1 MEPRPAGRFMGAVAM
16 IICHLTTTHP
26 PEDARIA
33 RESATLRR
41 AGHPARIAAIPPGYP
56 KWQHPLK
63 ILQLAATCCQHD
75 ADAYH
80 CHEPDALVVGL
91 LHKYLRGKRVVYD
104 VHEHWPSEL
113 PHDLGAPQALAP
125 LIDPVEQWLARR
137 ADAVV
142 AVSESVGAR
151 FDHPVILPNY
161 PDSRGVPSPPPALNL
176 HAFSCMAATLH
187 SYHSVA
193 EAVAAVQALN
203 TAWGDAR
210 LTLIGRIAVPLPAGA
225 PVSCTGYL
233 PQTAILPA
241 IQAAGVGLVLLKPE
255 YPNIRIGLP
264 NKLFSC
270 MAAGVPVIA
279 TALPEITRVVRDAQ
293 CGLLVEPGNVDAIME
308 AACWL
313 ADHPADAR
321 TLGLNGQQAIM
332 TRYRWDAV
340 EERLVATYAQLEQ

>member
-1 MEPRPAGRFMGAVAM
+1 M
-16 IICHLTTTHP
+16 IVCHLTTTHP
-26 PEDARIA
+26 PNDARIT
-33 RESATLRR
+33 RESDTLRR
-41 AGHPARIAAIPPGYP
+41 SGCRVSVATIPPGYP

-63 ILQLAATCCQHD
+63 LLRLVGESFRHN
-75 ADAYH
+75 ADIYH

-91 LHKYLRGKRVVYD
+91 IHRLRGKKVVYD

-113 PHDLGAPQALAP
+113 PHDINAPQTIAP
-125 LIDPVEQWLARR
+125 LIDPVERWLARR

-161 PDSRGVPSPPPALNL
+161 PDPATTLLPPPATLNL

-255 YPNIRIGLP
+255 YPNIQIGLP

-279 TALPEITRVVRDAQ
+279 TALPEIARVVKDAR
-293 CGLLVEPGNVDAIME
+293 CGVLVEPGNVDAIVE

-340 EERLVATYAQLEQ
+340 EERLVAAYAQLEQ

>member
-1 MEPRPAGRFMGAVAM
+1 VTV
-16 IICHLTTTHP
+16 CHLTSTHP
-26 PEDARIA
+26 ADDARIA

-41 AGHPARIAAIPPGYP
+41 SGHPAWVAAIPSGYP

-63 ILQLAATCCQHD
+63 LLQLAVTSCQHD
-75 ADAYH
+75 ADVYH

-91 LHKYLRGKRVVYD
+91 LHKLRGKRVVYD

-125 LIDPVEQWLARR
+125 LIDPVERWLARR
-137 ADAVV
+137 ADAVI
-142 AVSESVGAR
+142 AVSGSVGAR

-161 PDSRGVPSPPPALNL
+161 PDPATTLLPPPATLNL
-176 HAFSCMAATLH
+176 HAFSTIAANLH
-187 SYHSVA
+187 AFHGVP
-193 EAVAAVQALN
+193 EALTAVDRLRAGG
-203 TAWGDAR
+203 WEDAQ
-210 LTLIGRIAVPLPAGA
+210 LTLVGTVRAPLPPAA
-225 PVSCTGYL
+225 PVTCTGYL
-233 PQTAILPA
+233 PQAQIPA
-241 IQAAGVGLVLLKPE
+241 TLQAAGVGLVLLQPE
-255 YPNIRIGLP
+255 YENIRIGLP
-264 NKLFSC
+264 NKLFSY

-279 TALPEITRVVRDAQ
+279 SALPEIRQVVRDAR
-293 CGLLVEPGNVDAIME
+293 CGVLVEPGNVDAIVE

-340 EERLVATYAQLEQ
+340 EERLVAAYTTLER